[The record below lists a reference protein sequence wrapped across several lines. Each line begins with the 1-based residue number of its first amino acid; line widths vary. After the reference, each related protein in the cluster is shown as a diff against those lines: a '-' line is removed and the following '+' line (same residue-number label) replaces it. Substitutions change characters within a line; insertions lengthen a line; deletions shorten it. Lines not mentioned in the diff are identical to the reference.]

1 MGEIDNKYSYFL
13 IYDAPDMH
21 YQVWEKDDLKKAV
34 NIVMRFTNKEQA
46 IDHYKNLGIKL
57 LIDIQ

>member
-1 MGEIDNKYSYFL
+1 MAIEK
-13 IYDAPDMH
+13 DA
-21 YQVWEKDDLKKAV
+21 VCSFCGREKDDVEKAV